1 VGWLYQAPGE
11 KNRSQREAWERYV
24 EPLVYPPG
32 HPRAGEYRDGL
43 TLNDVVRA
51 RMEYLRTV
59 LPQDELD
66 RPQHHIVKQ
75 ISYATVQELMKSYR
89 ADDPASGDAVAAAL
103 REAPSEPE
111 APQQNLWVPGTSSDP
126 HATTTAKTLEQ
137 IIVSVEAPA
146 FGFRR

>member
-1 VGWLYQAPGE
+1 
-11 KNRSQREAWERYV
+11 
-24 EPLVYPPG
+24 
-32 HPRAGEYRDGL
+32 
-43 TLNDVVRA
+43 
-51 RMEYLRTV
+51 MEYLRTV